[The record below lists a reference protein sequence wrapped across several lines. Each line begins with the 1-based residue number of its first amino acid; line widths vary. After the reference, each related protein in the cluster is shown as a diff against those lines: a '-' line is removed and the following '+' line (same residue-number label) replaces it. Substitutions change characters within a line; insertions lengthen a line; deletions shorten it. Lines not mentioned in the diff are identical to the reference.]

1 MIILANQVR
10 QIKAKKVPIQKSR
23 QLVIFFFGSFPV
35 GGYGVELVLV
45 APFDYFEVIG
55 EKVEVGCNFNG
66 EMSCSVVFMIV
77 FDNVFHASS
86 SFSYRNFPLQRI
98 LTDS

>member
-10 QIKAKKVPIQKSR
+10 QIKAKKVPIKKSR
-23 QLVIFFFGSFPV
+23 QLVIFGSFPD

-45 APFDYFEVIG
+45 ATFDYFEVLD

-66 EMSCSVVFMIV
+66 EMPCSVLFMIV

-86 SFSYRNFPLQRI
+86 SFSYKNFPLQPI
-98 LTDS
+98 PTDS